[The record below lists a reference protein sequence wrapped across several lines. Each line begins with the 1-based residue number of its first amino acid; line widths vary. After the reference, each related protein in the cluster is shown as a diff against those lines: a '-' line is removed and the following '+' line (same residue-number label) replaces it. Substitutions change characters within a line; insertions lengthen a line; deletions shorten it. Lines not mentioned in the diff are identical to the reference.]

1 MIKSYIKKIA
11 LFLLLFIFV
20 FPCPLFADD
29 NLAKRLSGKIL
40 LEVESR
46 GEAWYVNPEN
56 QKRYSLGRPD
66 DAFRVMRDLGI
77 GITNNDLEKFPI
89 GRDIKIYNGPDID
102 SDGLSDELEKI
113 IKSDPLNADTDND
126 GYNDGLEIINDYNP
140 AGLNKLPINK
150 LFAKKNTGKIFL
162 QVESAGQ
169 AWYINPGD
177 NSRYF
182 LGRPA
187 DAYRIMRAF
196 GLGITTAD
204 LLKIEEFKKTEP
216 PIINDDPSDNTPT
229 AAEDVIKNA
238 ADAIRANDAEK
249 TSSFFI
255 PEMKKSIE
263 INFENMSKE
272 SLFILGNIL
281 SGSTLKS
288 RTDDELIYKNDVYF
302 SLGGYDVPLE
312 FHVKKQTD
320 GQWLMTNL

>member
-1 MIKSYIKKIA
+1 MDKPYHG
-11 LFLLLFIFV
+11 IFQEE
-20 FPCPLFADD
+20 PGRLSADD

-46 GEAWYVNPEN
+46 GEAWYINPKN

-66 DAFRVMRDLGI
+66 DAFRVMRDLSI
-77 GITNNDLEKFPI
+77 GITDNDLEKFPI
-89 GRDIKIYNGPDID
+89 GSDIKIYNGPDAD
-102 SDGLSDELEKI
+102 GDGLSDELEKI
-113 IKSDPLNADTDND
+113 IKTDPQKSDTDND
-126 GYNDGLEIINDYNP
+126 GYNDSLEIINNYNP
-140 AGLNKLPINK
+140 NGLNKLPIDSF
-150 LFAKKNTGKIFL
+150 FAKKNAGKIFL

-169 AWYINPGD
+169 AWYINPDD

-196 GLGITTAD
+196 GLGITTAN
-204 LLKIEEFKKTEP
+204 LEKIEEFKKTEP
-216 PIINDDPSDNTPT
+216 PIINDDHSDDTPSK
-229 AAEDVIKNA
+229 AEDVIKNA
-238 ADAIRANDAEK
+238 ADAIRANDAGR
-249 TSSFFI
+249 TASLFI

-312 FHVKKQTD
+312 FHVKKQAD
-320 GQWLMTNL
+320 GRWLLINL